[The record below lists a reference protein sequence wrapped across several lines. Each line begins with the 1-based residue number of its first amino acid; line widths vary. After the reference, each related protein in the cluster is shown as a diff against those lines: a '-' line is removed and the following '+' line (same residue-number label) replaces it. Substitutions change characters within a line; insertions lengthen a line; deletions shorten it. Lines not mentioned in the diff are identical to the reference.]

1 MPQMDGIAQNAK
13 AEDFRMKNKV
23 YEIIKYG
30 NICLKDFPR
39 YERNGL
45 ALDIRQCEYAIL
57 RHVITLENKHYK
69 KTTLGEKQEMVI
81 VKEVEFGVYL
91 AVSREEADERVLLP
105 KRQVPEG
112 AKLGDTVLVFIYRD
126 SRDRMIATV
135 REPKLQLG
143 QVAELTVAQLG
154 RIGAFLDWGLEK
166 DLLLPFKQQ
175 RGKVEQ
181 GDRVLVSLYIDKSDR
196 LCATMNVYDNLRTD
210 SPYSREDK
218 VTGRVYEMSENFG
231 AFVAVDNLYSALIP
245 RKELYGEVELGKD
258 VTARVIQVRE
268 DGKLTLSIRDKAY
281 LQMDKDA
288 ELILS
293 LMEEKGGFLPF
304 TDKASPERIQQET
317 GMSKNEFKRAVGR
330 LLKER
335 KIEIREYSIQKRS

>member
-1 MPQMDGIAQNAK
+1 M
-13 AEDFRMKNKV
+13 
-23 YEIIKYG
+23 
-30 NICLKDFPR
+30 
-39 YERNGL
+39 
-45 ALDIRQCEYAIL
+45 IR
-57 RHVITLENKHYK
+57 
-69 KTTLGEKQEMVI
+69 LGEKQEMVI

-231 AFVAVDNLYSALIP
+231 AFVAVDHQYSALIP
-245 RKELYGEVELGKD
+245 QKELYGKVELGED
-258 VTARVIQVRE
+258 ISARVVQVRE
-268 DGKLTLSIRDKAY
+268 DGKLTLSIREKAY
-281 LQMDKDA
+281 VQMDQDA
-288 ELILS
+288 QELLS
-293 LMEEKGGFLPF
+293 IIDGYDGVLPF
-304 TDKASPERIQQET
+304 NDKASPERIQQET